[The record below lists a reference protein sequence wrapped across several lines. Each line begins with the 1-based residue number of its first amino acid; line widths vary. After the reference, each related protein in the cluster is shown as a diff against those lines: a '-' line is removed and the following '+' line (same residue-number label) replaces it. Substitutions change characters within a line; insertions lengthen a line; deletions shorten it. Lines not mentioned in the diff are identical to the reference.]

1 MGTNYGLVRARR
13 PLDGDVSFELAG
25 DGGVDVVHDEPFGTL
40 GEVLARLRPLA
51 ESEWRM
57 SDDQRAEM
65 SRSLEAMGL
74 GPAPASVHLGVV
86 RDGKRVSLTV
96 TGDPV
101 TSLVLDHGAPWDL
114 LPFVEVFADKGPFAI
129 EDAARGVYLDPAGL
143 APRSARPA
151 EAPLE
156 RAPLGDVV
164 VTRGPERLRPL
175 FRLAPRAP
183 SGFHQASVIDAGDA
197 LFVVGGHGV
206 ACVEPSTGEPR
217 WTVAHG
223 RGRRYG
229 AAGHGLFL
237 VGSDHPSI
245 VALDAATGR
254 VAFDRRAPGRL
265 LHEPLVHRRGFLLG
279 TEAGALVDVSAE
291 GDLRVLHRARGAFFG
306 APVLLDDERAAAAT
320 SEGEIFVVSLAT
332 GELLGVAELPSV
344 RINELTSGPASVFSL
359 AAHDGALF
367 ARLED
372 GVARF
377 GADLRVQA
385 IAGAARGGDGSLT
398 VVGDR
403 LFTPFSWAEG
413 AGYLTGQLALSP
425 DLEVTR
431 TVHYTG
437 EGNLGSPAM
446 LGGDLAFADLAP
458 GRVDVDVVGIDGEEI
473 AAATLPCRS
482 PGWPRLSSDG
492 RRLVVACPDAIV
504 AFERTAE

>member
-13 PLDGDVSFELAG
+13 PLDGDVSFAADAE
-25 DGGVDVVHDEPFGTL
+25 GGVVHDEPFGTMD
-40 GEVLARLRPLA
+40 EVLARLRPLA

-65 SRSLEAMGL
+65 SRSLQAMGL
-74 GPAPASVHLGVV
+74 GAAPESVHLRVV
-86 RDGKRVSLTV
+86 RDGRSLSLTV
-96 TGDPV
+96 MGDPV
-101 TSLVLDHGAPWDL
+101 TSLAIDHAAPWDL
-114 LPFVEVFADKGPFAI
+114 LPFIEVFADKGPFAI

-151 EAPLE
+151 EAPFE
-156 RAPLGDVV
+156 RASLGDVA

-183 SGFHQASVIDAGDA
+183 SGFHQAQVIDARDV
-197 LFVVGGHGV
+197 LFVVAGHGV
-206 ACVEPSTGEPR
+206 TCLDPSTGAPT

-245 VALDAATGR
+245 GAHGATTGQ

-279 TEAGALVDVSAE
+279 TEAGALVDVSPA

-320 SEGEIFVVSLAT
+320 SEGEILVVSLAT
-332 GELLGVAELPSV
+332 GELLGRVELPSV
-344 RINELTSGPASVFSL
+344 RINERTTGPASVFSL

-372 GVARF
+372 GVARL

-385 IAGAARGGDGSLT
+385 IAGAPRGGDGSLV
-398 VVGDR
+398 VVGAQ
-403 LFTPFSWAEG
+403 LFTPFSWSEG

-437 EGNLGSPAM
+437 EGNLGSPVRV
-446 LGGDLAFADLAP
+446 GGALAFADLAP
-458 GRVDVDVVGIDGEEI
+458 GRVDVDVVREGGEEI
-473 AAATLPCRS
+473 ASATLPCRA
-482 PGWPRLSSDG
+482 PGWPRLSAHHG
-492 RRLVVACPDAIV
+492 RVVVACPDAIV
-504 AFERTAE
+504 AFELAAE